1 MSNQEPYAEASDAAY
16 ISVSIRGLQRSVS
29 ITCSTVNS
37 GAWFVLNQARYHKE
51 L

>member
-16 ISVSIRGLQRSVS
+16 TPIDPRPPEK
-29 ITCSTVNS
+29 CEHYPPFNS
-37 GAWFVLNQARYHKE
+37 GAWFVLNQARYHKD